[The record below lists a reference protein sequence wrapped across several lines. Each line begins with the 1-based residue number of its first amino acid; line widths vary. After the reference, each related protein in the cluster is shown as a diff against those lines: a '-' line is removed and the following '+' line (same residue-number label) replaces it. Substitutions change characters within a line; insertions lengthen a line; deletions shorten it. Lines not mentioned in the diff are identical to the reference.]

1 MVDSVTNGFIR
12 RSQSS
17 QDPMQQGQ
25 PNNLNYKEEQV
36 RKSLMEFSKRFGSS
50 ISAVTKLLG
59 TMEDSR
65 DKRELDKALKKA
77 NSITSLMQKLKEGK
91 GITPKEAR
99 ELIDN
104 AELLNKLIVSDDK
117 VRKQLKELG
126 YKAED
131 LDITKPLRTASQ
143 KIGESAKE
151 LFINNAE
158 RLSRSDVAQ
167 DIAKTGVRAVSPEL
181 AFITESLGVG
191 LPNLFESQNDEE
203 DEVVTELDKLNTS
216 VENLEDSFI
225 KAQEDGTK
233 ATVKAQQ
240 ASTKAEVDLTKKQI
254 ISDKRNTNDII
265 YADSAREETLTT
277 IRADQHQEQMEIL
290 DDIKDGQQK
299 SLFSKLADFLKPDN
313 LFKRSA
319 KAATAGGAG
328 GFLAGAGG
336 KIKEGA
342 KTIGRGVV
350 KAGKMGLKGAA
361 LGAGVLLGVDA
372 LQNVRKEG
380 LTTGN
385 ALQSGASGALIG
397 SAFGP
402 LGALIGG
409 GVGILAAIITDA
421 ISPEDMK
428 SIEKGFNFLSDFIL
442 KGVSKGIKWVVK
454 ATKDAYKWV
463 TSFSFSE
470 WFKSVGDFI
479 SSSVDKGRGYLETA
493 RNTVN
498 SWVDSGVQ
506 MWDSAMSKLGSGVDF
521 LANGIKSIGKW
532 FSDKFANFDGAAL
545 LGEVTSAVFAPF
557 KAIASF
563 ITNPKETLMSAFNM
577 DQTGMDAAIKSI
589 TDFILAPVR
598 TIKEAIEST
607 ANFLGFG
614 KEELMPGS
622 TTSNP
627 EVQQPNKVIPGYEEH
642 SILGFIKDRYEAF
655 TKVPEGNT
663 NIAKSIP
670 ENDTSNLGTPKENQS
685 APGLEAGIA
694 QSQAAKAVS
703 DSVNQQSEQQQK
715 RDKENAKTMNSIVD
729 SKKDKS
735 SYKGQRNMN
744 TSPVQTSDVG
754 LTVVLGNGG

>member
-225 KAQEDGTK
+225 KAQEEGTK

-277 IRADQHQEQMEIL
+277 IRADQHREVSDLL

-299 SLFSKLADFLKPDN
+299 GFFSKLMDFLNPKNSPT
-313 LFKRSA
+313 LQKAGVIAAASSA
-319 KAATAGGAG
+319 GNFFANNKVGKVI
-328 GFLAGAGG
+328 AGAV
-336 KIKEGA
+336 KV
-342 KTIGRGVV
+342 GV
-350 KAGKMGLKGAA
+350 KGAVA
-361 LGAGVLLGVDA
+361 AAGTTLGIDA
-372 LQNVRKEG
+372 LRNVREEG
-380 LTTGN
+380 LTSGN
-385 ALQSGASGALIG
+385 TLQAASSGAMLG
-397 SAFGP
+397 SVFGP
-402 LGALIGG
+402 YGAIIGG
-409 GVGILAAIITDA
+409 GVGALAAVITSS
-421 ISPEDMK
+421 ISDEDMK
-428 SIEKGFNFLSDFIL
+428 SIERGLGTLSTFV
-442 KGVSKGIKWVVK
+442 KKGIKDGIHGIVVG
-454 ATKDAYKWV
+454 TKELW
-463 TSFSFSE
+463 
-470 WFKSVGDFI
+470 KSIEDGKFTEYVEKTLSKL
-479 SSSVDKGRGYLETA
+479 SSSTKEIRDSF
-493 RNTVN
+493 N
-498 SWVDSGVQ
+498 STLSNSISDYDWVFK
-506 MWDSAMSKLGSGVDF
+506 KLGQDLTSIQNMYTNLNKDF
-521 LANGIKSIGKW
+521 NKEFPAIVTAQQGL
-532 FSDKFANFDGAAL
+532 SDL
-545 LGEVTSAVFAPF
+545 
-557 KAIASF
+557 
-563 ITNPKETLMSAFNM
+563 
-577 DQTGMDAAIKSI
+577 
-589 TDFILAPVR
+589 ILAPFRDIALFMNSPSAYLKSALNINQEEMDYYIDGIIDFVTNPVKR
-598 TIKEAIEST
+598 IKEAIKDT
-607 ANFLGFG
+607 AALVGIDVDAIVNAPDGTLLNATRSAVGMDP
-614 KEELMPGS
+614 LPLPGEKPP
-622 TTSNP
+622 TTYTKR
-627 EVQQPNKVIPGYEEH
+627 VRGYDGDLP
-642 SILGFIKDRYEAF
+642 SARFIRPIDAVSE
-655 TKVPEGNT
+655 
-663 NIAKSIP
+663 P
-670 ENDTSNLGTPKENQS
+670 ENDTSKIVTPPENQTATDLS
-685 APGLEAGIA
+685 TAISQG
-694 QSQAAKAVS
+694 QAAKAVS
-703 DSVNQQSEQQQK
+703 DQVNQQSEQQQK
-715 RDKENAKTMNSIVD
+715 RDKETDKNMKSIVD

-735 SYKGQRNMN
+735 SFRGQRNMN

-754 LTVVLGNGG
+754 LICVLGSGC